1 MKRNKISDMD
11 LNNANTRWSEKEIKL
26 LTDSLDKGIPLSR
39 VSNAL
44 GRTLK
49 SVEGKVYRMGKRSG
63 VEMCTPEV
71 KSPVSGGLKSNAKEF
86 TKMARE
92 IARRNGKRITMAM
105 FFVEDLD

>member
-1 MKRNKISDMD
+1 MD
-11 LNNANTRWSEKEIKL
+11 LRNAGTRWTEKEIKL
-26 LTDSLDKGIPLSR
+26 LRDSLEKGIALSR

-49 SVEGKVYRMGKRSG
+49 SVEGKVYRMGKRVG
-63 VEMCTPEV
+63 VPVEEA
-71 KSPVSGGLKSNAKEF
+71 KSPVGAGLKSNAKEF

-92 IARRNGKRITMAM
+92 IARRSGKRITMAM

>member
-1 MKRNKISDMD
+1 MD
-11 LNNANTRWSEKEIKL
+11 LNNKGARWSEKETKL
-26 LTDSLDKGIPLSR
+26 LRDSLEKGVPLTR

-63 VEMCTPEV
+63 VPVDMPEV
-71 KSPVSGGLKSNAKEF
+71 KSPVGAGLKSNAKEF
-86 TKMARE
+86 AKMARE
-92 IARRNGKRITMAM
+92 IARKNGKRITMAM

>member
-1 MKRNKISDMD
+1 MD
-11 LNNANTRWSEKEIKL
+11 LRNANTRWTEKEVKL
-26 LTDSLDKGIPLSR
+26 LRDSLEKGVPLSR

-49 SVEGKVYRMGKRSG
+49 SVEGKVYRMGKRVG
-63 VEMCTPEV
+63 VPVDEPEV
-71 KSPVSGGLKSNAKEF
+71 KSPVGAGLKSNAKEF

-92 IARRNGKRITMAM
+92 IARRSGKRITMAM

>member
-1 MKRNKISDMD
+1 MKQNKKSYMD
-11 LNNANTRWSEKEIKL
+11 LRNAGTRWTEKEVKL
-26 LTDSLDKGIPLSR
+26 LRDSLEKGVPLSR

-49 SVEGKVYRMGKRSG
+49 SVEGKVYRMGKRTG
-63 VEMCTPEV
+63 VPAEEDA
-71 KSPVSGGLKSNAKEF
+71 KSPVGAGLKSNAKEF

-92 IARRNGKRITMAM
+92 IARRSGKRITMAM

>member
-1 MKRNKISDMD
+1 MD
-11 LNNANTRWSEKEIKL
+11 LRNANTRWTEKEIKL
-26 LTDSLDKGIPLSR
+26 LRDSLEKGVPLSR

-49 SVEGKVYRMGKRSG
+49 SVEGKVYRMGKRTG
-63 VEMCTPEV
+63 VPVEEA
-71 KSPVSGGLKSNAKEF
+71 KSPVGAGLKSNAKEF

-92 IARRNGKRITMAM
+92 IARRSGKRITMAM